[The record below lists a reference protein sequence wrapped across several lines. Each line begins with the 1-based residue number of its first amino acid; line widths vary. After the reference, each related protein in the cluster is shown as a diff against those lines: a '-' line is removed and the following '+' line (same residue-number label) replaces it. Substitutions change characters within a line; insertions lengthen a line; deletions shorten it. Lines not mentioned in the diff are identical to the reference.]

1 MFVRSHDNDSGER
14 CRAVLPNDETPQT
27 ATLAGRPDDPVLRS
41 YVLAELRRAALRARL
56 ASPTSMPSVLRLKPG
71 LIGPQDA
78 VEALADAGALE
89 YLEATPTNTGSAS

>member
-1 MFVRSHDNDSGER
+1 MTAESVA
-14 CRAVLPNDETPQT
+14 RAVLPNDETPQT

-41 YVLAELRRAALRARL
+41 YVLAELQRAALRARL
-56 ASPTSMPSVLRLKPG
+56 ASPTSMPSVLRLKPV
-71 LIGPQDA
+71 GPQDA